1 MSWVASALVVSVAAT
16 LATMPL
22 VALNFQA
29 VPVLGVPTT
38 ILALP
43 ALPFALV
50 GGMTAALAGL
60 VHPLLGEVAGW
71 VAWGPLS
78 YLLGLVSWPPDGL
91 AQALPGEWVGLPLVW
106 AWYLALGA
114 LLLLPRRWSRF
125 LRWLRSA
132 SPFSGLSRVAPRSG
146 VTPDAT
152 VLTALGV
159 IVVLVVSGVALWM
172 QLLGGHDGRLHVHF
186 FDVGQGDSILIV
198 TPRGRQAL
206 IGGGPEAHSA
216 TRALGRVLPF
226 TDRSIDLVALTHIDA
241 DHLRGLFEVME
252 RYRVGA
258 SLVGRVDPDSPL
270 YPQWRDALGRS
281 GARLLD
287 VSAGYSLTLD
297 EDVNLE
303 VLHPPPPNGGREFS
317 ERNNNG
323 LVLRL
328 VYRDVSVLLTA
339 DIEAEAENY
348 LVAQGRQMRSQVLKA
363 AHHGSK
369 TSTTGGFLERVD
381 PWVAVISAG
390 RDNPFGHPHPEVLAR
405 LEAAVGASQ
414 VYLTAECGSIELISD
429 GRGLWVGT
437 ERSNC
442 RPRE

>member
-1 MSWVASALVVSVAAT
+1 
-16 LATMPL
+16 
-22 VALNFQA
+22 
-29 VPVLGVPTT
+29 
-38 ILALP
+38 
-43 ALPFALV
+43 
-50 GGMTAALAGL
+50 
-60 VHPLLGEVAGW
+60 
-71 VAWGPLS
+71 
-78 YLLGLVSWPPDGL
+78 
-91 AQALPGEWVGLPLVW
+91 
-106 AWYLALGA
+106 
-114 LLLLPRRWSRF
+114 
-125 LRWLRSA
+125 
-132 SPFSGLSRVAPRSG
+132 
-146 VTPDAT
+146 
-152 VLTALGV
+152 
-159 IVVLVVSGVALWM
+159 
-172 QLLGGHDGRLHVHF
+172 
-186 FDVGQGDSILIV
+186 
-198 TPRGRQAL
+198 
-206 IGGGPEAHSA
+206 
-216 TRALGRVLPF
+216 
-226 TDRSIDLVALTHIDA
+226 
-241 DHLRGLFEVME
+241 
-252 RYRVGA
+252 
-258 SLVGRVDPDSPL
+258 
-270 YPQWRDALGRS
+270 
-281 GARLLD
+281 
-287 VSAGYSLTLD
+287 
-297 EDVNLE
+297 LE